1 MIPKPDGP
9 TRREGWERQLAEFV
23 VSARHRAFQ
32 WGEFDCCSMPC
43 EVALKI
49 TGVDPW
55 AHFRGRYRTERGA
68 ARVIRRAGGFVPMIE
83 KIMSDYP
90 EVPVSFARRGDILL
104 ALDAEIVE
112 PGSDAM
118 LALCL
123 GHDMGFVSRD
133 RGFRLLPFNRASR
146 AWRIG

>member
-1 MIPKPDGP
+1 MISKPDGP
-9 TRREGWERQLAEFV
+9 ARYEGWEFRLAEFV
-23 VSARHRAFQ
+23 KAASERPFQ
-32 WGEFDCCSMPC
+32 YGSFDCCSMPC
-43 EVALKI
+43 EAASKI

-55 AHFRGRYRTERGA
+55 AHSRGRYKTERGA
-68 ARVIRRAGGFVPMIE
+68 ARVIRRAGGFIQMVE

-90 EVPVSFARRGDILL
+90 EAPISFARRGDILL
-104 ALDAEIVE
+104 VVDAEIVE
-112 PGSDAM
+112 SGSDAM

-123 GHDMGFVSRD
+123 GHDMGYVSRD